1 MTNSRQRA
9 IETAER
15 LFRSQGY
22 AATGLTQILQ
32 ESGSPKGSFY
42 FHFPDG
48 KHELALATLE
58 SYGQRVDRSIRSI
71 ADEHVADPI
80 GFVRALTRLVAR
92 EMESSGWSLGC
103 LNHKLAGELVPSDP
117 GITEATATVYRAWV
131 AQIAQV
137 MRQVE
142 GATRRDAERLAMALL
157 AGLAGARG
165 LARAYRSP
173 EPFEAVAYGTIEA
186 IRALSA
192 ARRAA
197 KGTATLHRPRWR
209 RP

>member
-1 MTNSRQRA
+1 MMNSRQRA

-58 SYGQRVDRSIRSI
+58 WYGQRVDRNIRSI
-71 ADEHVADPI
+71 ALEHPADPV
-80 GFVRALTRLVAR
+80 GFVRALISTIAR

-103 LNHKLAGELVPSDP
+103 LNHKLAGELVPGDAA
-117 GITEATATVYRAWV
+117 ITVATSAIYQAWV
-131 AQIAQV
+131 GQIAQV

-142 GATRRDAERLAMALL
+142 GATRKDAERMATSLL

-165 LARAYRSP
+165 LARVYRSP
-173 EPFEAVAYGTIEA
+173 EPFEAVIHVMIESM
-186 IRALSA
+186 RALSA
-192 ARRAA
+192 ANARTKAASRRRTRSR
-197 KGTATLHRPRWR
+197 KL
-209 RP
+209 

>member
-58 SYGQRVDRSIRSI
+58 AYGQRVDGNIRAI
-71 ADEHVADPI
+71 ALEHGRDPI
-80 GFVRALTRLVAR
+80 AFVRAMARWVAR

-103 LNHKLAGELVPSDP
+103 LNHKLAGELVPADAA
-117 GITEATATVYRAWV
+117 ITEATQSVYSAWV
-131 AQIAQV
+131 TQV
-137 MRQVE
+137 SQALRPIP
-142 GATRRDAERLAMALL
+142 GATRKDVERLAMSLL
-157 AGLAGARG
+157 AGLAGARA
-165 LARAYRSP
+165 LARVYRSP
-173 EPFEAVAYGTIEA
+173 EPFEAVALCTIEA
-186 IRALSA
+186 IRTLMAGHTPPKAA
-192 ARRAA
+192 ARRHKAHSRKA
-197 KGTATLHRPRWR
+197 
-209 RP
+209 